1 MPLLRKEQPRS
12 LIITDIEL
20 GKFQS
25 VPHAAAPRLRTRGKT
40 LIIRG
45 PVQVNAKDASRPQ
58 TVGVLCGFDEEEKL
72 RRMGADE
79 ILLSTADLRRVLKA
93 RG

>member
-1 MPLLRKEQPRS
+1 
-12 LIITDIEL
+12 
-20 GKFQS
+20 
-25 VPHAAAPRLRTRGKT
+25 
-40 LIIRG
+40 
-45 PVQVNAKDASRPQ
+45 VNAKDASRPQ